1 MIATLPTLADLRLLV
16 TAAGAAPS
24 LHNSQPWRF
33 RPTVDPDGAGPNG
46 AEPNGVDPDGVVEV
60 HGVEVYADRTRA
72 VPLTDPVGRALHI
85 SVGAALLN
93 LRVAAAHLGRTP
105 VVRLM
110 PDPAR
115 PDLLAVVSL
124 TGPPATV
131 YADPELYAAIPHR
144 HSARRPF
151 AGRDVPESVL
161 GELIGAARTE
171 GVHLTPLEEAGV
183 RRVLTLTA
191 EAEARTEADVARQA
205 ETRGWLRP
213 ETPATDGIPAS
224 ALGPQDHEARVPMRS
239 FTGGPPALPT
249 ERFEALPQV
258 CTLTTHGDGPADWL
272 RAGQALERVWLL
284 ATARG
289 VRLTVLHQAVE
300 WPDTRALLRDPE
312 QGPGFVQLVVRI
324 GYGPPGP
331 ATPRRPVAET
341 LDPPAAG
348 AGR

>member
-16 TAAGAAPS
+16 AAAGAAPS

-33 RPTVDPDGAGPNG
+33 RPTAG
-46 AEPNGVDPDGVVEV
+46 PDGVEPD
-60 HGVEVYADRTRA
+60 GVEVYADRTRA

-93 LRVAAAHLGRTP
+93 LRAAAAHLGRTP
-105 VVRLM
+105 VVQLL

-124 TGPPATV
+124 TGPPAV
-131 YADPELYAAIPHR
+131 VDPGLYAAIPHR

-151 AGRDVPESVL
+151 AGRDVPETVA
-161 GELIGAARTE
+161 GELIDAAQTE
-171 GVHLTPLEEAGV
+171 GVRLTLLEEAGV
-183 RRVLTLTA
+183 RRVLALTA

-224 ALGPQDHEARVPMRS
+224 VLGPQDHEARVPMRS
-239 FTGGPPALPT
+239 FTAGRQVLPT

-258 CTLTTHGDGPADWL
+258 CTLTTHGDDPADWL

-300 WPDTRALLRDPE
+300 WPDTRALLREPE

-331 ATPRRPVAET
+331 ATPRRPVSEI
-341 LDPPAAG
+341 LDLPAAG
-348 AGR
+348 ETR